1 MEGTTMNNKS
11 SILQLAKTLAEKDG
25 LEQAAAENFV
35 KTMFGIANEALQDE
49 KLVKIKWLGTFKVM
63 AVKDR
68 ESVDV
73 NTGERIMIE
82 GRDKISFTPDNILKE
97 IVNKPFAQFETVTVN
112 DGVDFAEID
121 EKFAMREAEETPGIV
136 EEVKSEETGLE
147 AEVAPEP
154 ELNEE
159 SDAEFVPV
167 LSGEEEKIEEVKLE
181 RVEEEQP
188 WEANDREAETSDNK
202 PSEETQTSEK
212 MKPSEESK
220 TEESPAPQEI
230 SASETATIS
239 QESRQE
245 NSETDSPRSRS
256 YVVVPR
262 YVAVVACCLI
272 LALVGG
278 MGWFAFNY
286 GKMSAQR
293 DYLAHQR
300 DFLTSQLNAA
310 KYQQPAVKADTVPS
324 SEDSVQLEL
333 KCKAREDSARMA
345 KVSKAIE
352 SKDKEQDAKKPAQE
366 AADKQQEIFKAH
378 QDKYDSDVRIR
389 TGAYRIVGVAQK
401 IKVKPGQT
409 LEGISKSYLGAGME
423 CYIEALNGTSKVS
436 AGQEIKIPKL
446 ELKKTRKNL
455 VHQ

>member
-1 MEGTTMNNKS
+1 MNNKS

-35 KTMFGIANEALQDE
+35 KTMFDIANEALQDE
-49 KLVKIKWLGTFKVM
+49 KLVKIKWLGTFKVI

-112 DGVDFAEID
+112 DGVDFTEID
-121 EKFAMREAEETPGIV
+121 EKFAMIEAEETPGIV
-136 EEVKSEETGLE
+136 EEVKSEETGSE

-167 LSGEEEKIEEVKLE
+167 LSGEEEKIEEIKPG

-188 WEANDREAETSDNK
+188 LEANDREAETSENK
-202 PSEETQTSEK
+202 PSEE

-220 TEESPAPQEI
+220 TEEFPAPLEI

-245 NSETDSPRSRS
+245 KPETDSPWSRS
-256 YVVVPR
+256 HVVIPR

-324 SEDSVQLEL
+324 SEDSGQLEL

-345 KVSKAIE
+345 KVSQAIE
-352 SKDKEQDAKKPAQE
+352 SKDKEQDTKEPAQE
-366 AADKQQEIFKAH
+366 AADKQQEVFKAH
-378 QDKYDSDVRIR
+378 QDKYASDVRIR

-409 LEGISKSYLGAGME
+409 LEGISKTYLGVGME
-423 CYIEALNGTSKVS
+423 CYIEALNGISKVS

-446 ELKKTRKNL
+446 ELKKTKKN
-455 VHQ
+455 